1 MNSAKP
7 IALLLIYL
15 LFLITSI
22 SANNNTADDR
32 IYKQA
37 QELLAVMT
45 LDEKDSL
52 LSGRGS
58 YDTQNI
64 DRLNFLVQ
72 NIKSSQNRACLVW
85 KILVDL
91 GRVFC
96 TYLEPPNSHIMQNP
110 KIDRKLPKS
119 INLRI
124 SPSI

>member
-15 LFLITSI
+15 LFLITPI
-22 SANNNTADDR
+22 PANNNTADDR

-45 LDEKDSL
+45 LDEKVSL

-64 DRLNFLVQ
+64 DRLN
-72 NIKSSQNRACLVW
+72 
-85 KILVDL
+85 
-91 GRVFC
+91 
-96 TYLEPPNSHIMQNP
+96 
-110 KIDRKLPKS
+110 LPS
-119 INLRI
+119 LQ
-124 SPSI
+124 